1 VLAEHIRDAV
11 AALTSIDE
19 LFAYAVIINFHYST
33 MCDYFLNS
41 LNYASI

>member
-1 VLAEHIRDAV
+1 MLGEHIRDAV

-19 LFAYAVIINFHYST
+19 LFAYAVIINFHYIT
-33 MCDYFLNS
+33 LCDYFLNC